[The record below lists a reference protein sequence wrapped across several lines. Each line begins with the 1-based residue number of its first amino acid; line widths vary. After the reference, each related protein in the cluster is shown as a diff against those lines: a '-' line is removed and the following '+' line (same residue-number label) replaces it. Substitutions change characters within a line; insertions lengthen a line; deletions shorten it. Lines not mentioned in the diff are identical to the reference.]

1 VLWALGQPASAAGL
15 LIAFLLGLWLRA
27 FAQRVVARRV
37 DLLPRYTP
45 LLPNPRHDIDPFG
58 AVAAVLGGTG
68 WGKQW
73 GADQPYGSTS
83 YRSGKG
89 RLVAVLL
96 AGPVTTLVASQI
108 LLAIYRGIFADG
120 AVALTINYPS
130 DVLRGALAPSAAE
143 QFVLSIAV
151 GLFCFGVLALIP
163 VPPLDGFGLLW
174 LSLRRPSQQAQ
185 KMRHWLADNNL
196 GVVLLL
202 VFLVLPLGF
211 RAPLVLLIFDLVGT
225 PVLRAWA

>member
-1 VLWALGQPASAAGL
+1 MLWALAQPASAAGL

-45 LLPNPRHDIDPFG
+45 LLPHPRRDIDPFG

-73 GADQPYGSTS
+73 GADEPYGSAS

-96 AGPVTTLVASQI
+96 AGPVATLVASQI
-108 LLAIYRGIFADG
+108 LLAIYRVIFTDARFFL
-120 AVALTINYPS
+120 VLYLPS
-130 DVLRGALAPSAAE
+130 DVLRGVPLPTAAQ

-196 GVVLLL
+196 GIVILLI
-202 VFLVLPLGF
+202 FLVLPLGF
-211 RAPLVLLIFDLVGT
+211 RVPLVLLIFDLVGT

>member
-1 VLWALGQPASAAGL
+1 
-15 LIAFLLGLWLRA
+15 
-27 FAQRVVARRV
+27 
-37 DLLPRYTP
+37 
-45 LLPNPRHDIDPFG
+45 
-58 AVAAVLGGTG
+58 
-68 WGKQW
+68 
-73 GADQPYGSTS
+73 
-83 YRSGKG
+83 
-89 RLVAVLL
+89 
-96 AGPVTTLVASQI
+96 
-108 LLAIYRGIFADG
+108 
-120 AVALTINYPS
+120 
-130 DVLRGALAPSAAE
+130 
-143 QFVLSIAV
+143 V

-211 RAPLVLLIFDLVGT
+211 RAPLILLIFDLVGT